1 MNRPMKTARKNP
13 AAVALGKRGGSAGR
27 GEAKRRGDAAYYR
40 QLVARRRDRLK
51 SGMRHRH
58 LAHDDFTLAAIDD
71 IISRGRLPEWSA
83 LKRAVIADC
92 AIRAKVR
99 RICHARGAVAQRFEF
114 WRVFVK
120 AIARS

>member
-1 MNRPMKTARKNP
+1 MKTARKNT

-83 LKRAVIADC
+83 LRRALVANA
-92 AIRAKVR
+92 AIRAKVL
-99 RICHARGAVAQRFEF
+99 RICRARGPAAGQRFEF
-114 WRVFVK
+114 WRRYAREK
-120 AIARS
+120 AAA